1 MNHATPGERWPAVL
15 LRLAAASS
23 VCVALVLL
31 RVLWTGEPDY
41 MFLVWNLALAW
52 APFVLAIAVYGSY
65 RHGASAAWL
74 VAPGVAWLLFLPNAP
89 YMVTDF
95 VHLPN
100 GEGVPIWFDALAL
113 AAYAGTGLL
122 LGFASLY
129 LMQAVAARAVGDR
142 IVWWCVVAVLSLSS
156 VGIYLGRFQRLNSW
170 DAVRHPRLIAAM
182 IRERL
187 QAPLDNPTLITVT
200 LFFTVFLSVAYLLAY
215 TLVAAR
221 REREEHPGA
230 ARR

>member
-1 MNHATPGERWPAVL
+1 MQQTTHGERWPSVL
-15 LRLAAASS
+15 LRLAAASC
-23 VCVALVLL
+23 VCIALVLL

-52 APFVLAIAVYGSY
+52 APFVLAIGVYGSY

-74 VAPGVAWLLFLPNAP
+74 IAPGILWLLFLPNAP
-89 YMVTDF
+89 YLITDF

-100 GEGVPIWFDALAL
+100 GEGVPLWFDALAL

-129 LMQAVAARAVGDR
+129 LMQAVAVRALGER
-142 IVWWCVVAVLSLSS
+142 AIWWCVVAVLTLSS

-170 DAVRHPRLIAAM
+170 DALRDPRLILGMA
-182 IRERL
+182 RERL

-200 LFFTVFLSVAYLLAY
+200 VVFTAFLSFAYLLAY
-215 TLVAAR
+215 ALVAPRREAEEEPQAAR
-221 REREEHPGA
+221 R
-230 ARR
+230 